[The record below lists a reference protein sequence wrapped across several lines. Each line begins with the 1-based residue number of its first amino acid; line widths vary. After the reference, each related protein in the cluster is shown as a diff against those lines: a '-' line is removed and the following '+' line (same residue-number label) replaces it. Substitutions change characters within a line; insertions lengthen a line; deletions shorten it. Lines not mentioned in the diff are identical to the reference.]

1 MNYIFVPP
9 KKIETNNIPTD
20 SAHFIRT
27 EIDFKKENL
36 VIKKRRQ
43 KTKEPYLNI
52 KKMETRSKR

>member
-36 VIKKRRQ
+36 VIKKEDKRQ
-43 KTKEPYLNI
+43 KNHI
-52 KKMETRSKR
+52 